1 LAQGRSTRENLSK
14 LINKL
19 DITMDDEADTKG
31 DQDTDM
37 LVEMQDLVMMYESL
51 ELKNE
56 FI

>member
-1 LAQGRSTRENLSK
+1 
-14 LINKL
+14 
-19 DITMDDEADTKG
+19 MDDEADTKG
-31 DQDTDM
+31 EQDTDM

>member
-1 LAQGRSTRENLSK
+1 LAQGKSTRENLSK